1 MPIYEYRCL
10 RCGRRSSFLVMR
22 IGEEPELR
30 CKYCGHT
37 EMTRIMSRFAAI
49 RSEEDRLESL
59 ADPSKWGD
67 LDENDPKSVVQF
79 MKRMGREFGDELGED
94 FNELIEEAEEEAY
107 RAAEKGE
114 GAEGE
119 GESEGLGSDFDAGAG
134 PSSTSSGT
142 DDTSST
148 STSTDLD

>member
-10 RCGRRSSFLVMR
+10 RCGRRSSFFVMR

-30 CKYCGHT
+30 CKFCGHT
-37 EMTRIMSRFAAI
+37 EMTRIMSRFASI

-79 MKRMGREFGDELGED
+79 MKRMGQEFGDELGED

-107 RAAEKGE
+107 KAAEKGE
-114 GAEGE
+114 TGEEGE
-119 GESEGLGSDFDAGAG
+119 TDSFESDLGGG
-134 PSSTSSGT
+134 TGTTTSGT
-142 DDTSST
+142 EEATGSSD
-148 STSTDLD
+148 STDLD